1 MSTDTSLSDL
11 ISEVQNIPQHC
22 LISLYLLGAYLLDW
36 HTAETSAESSE
47 WSEVQKDFDLPLF
60 ASSSDILALLFCLI
74 SPSSLLKILKQ
85 NPIHKDMVDWSNIKT
100 YLFNIELSSDWHL
113 TQSISAFRT
122 DRQVRDKLT
131 LIIKKIMLEQND
143 TLLF

>member
-11 ISEVQNIPQHC
+11 ISEAQNILQHC

-36 HTAETSAESSE
+36 HTAETSAESSG
-47 WSEVQKDFDLPLF
+47 WSEVQKDFDRPLF
-60 ASSSDILALLFCLI
+60 TSSSDILAFCLI

-85 NPIHKDMVDWSNIKT
+85 NPIHKDMVDWHNIKT
-100 YLFNIELSSDWHL
+100 YLFNTVVSSDWHL
-113 TQSISAFRT
+113 TQSIPAFRT

-131 LIIKKIMLEQND
+131 LIIKKIRLEQND
-143 TLLF
+143 ALLF